1 MKKLSIL
8 FAALLMACATNV
20 FGETFTITFN
30 QNTSDGNNE
39 LTKFADIKP
48 EIIAGANLVSSVE
61 GSKVYPGTSGI
72 KLGSSKAAGNMTITL
87 TQSYKITNI
96 VVNAVQ
102 YGSDNGK
109 IICGSSNSN
118 KTTTATTLG
127 TKVTPCSFDFEG
139 TDMSTI
145 YVATS
150 AKRAYISSIVVT
162 YGAATSPMLM
172 CQEAVDFGSI
182 PTNIETAPAKT
193 LSIIG
198 KNLTEDIVATLSEG
212 AQFSIDKT
220 TLSADG
226 GDIIITANTATIGSH
241 NATLTLKS
249 GETTA
254 TVALSSTILDVYQ
267 ISWNVNGKEI
277 STTNVIDGEALVL
290 PADPKAPSACSAK
303 TFVGWA
309 TESTVNADGTDIT
322 WVTSST
328 IPTADVTYYAVFAL
342 VEESTESTTAT
353 IDFSK
358 KGYDNQQNFEG
369 VKIAID
375 ENVSATFA
383 KAEGQNEPKYYNS
396 GTAIRLYS
404 GGTLTISSVATMSKV
419 EITFGRK
426 DNAITSDVEK
436 WDDDTNVWEG
446 NVKKIVLAA
455 EYSEKGGHARF
466 QAISV
471 TYKKSTTSDYTT
483 ICNGTTT
490 DTQDATAPKAQT
502 IIKTIEN
509 GQLVITIDGTSYNAQ
524 GQVIE

>member
-1 MKKLSIL
+1 MI
-8 FAALLMACATNV
+8 
-20 FGETFTITFN
+20 
-30 QNTSDGNNE
+30 
-39 LTKFADIKP
+39 
-48 EIIAGANLVSSVE
+48 
-61 GSKVYPGTSGI
+61 
-72 KLGSSKAAGNMTITL
+72 
-87 TQSYKITNI
+87 
-96 VVNAVQ
+96 
-102 YGSDNGK
+102 
-109 IICGSSNSN
+109 
-118 KTTTATTLG
+118 
-127 TKVTPCSFDFEG
+127 
-139 TDMSTI
+139 
-145 YVATS
+145 S
-150 AKRAYISSIVVT
+150 A
-162 YGAATSPMLM
+162 
-172 CQEAVDFGSI
+172 
-182 PTNIETAPAKT
+182 
-193 LSIIG
+193 
-198 KNLTEDIVATLSEG
+198 
-212 AQFSIDKT
+212 
-220 TLSADG
+220 
-226 GDIIITANTATIGSH
+226 
-241 NATLTLKS
+241 
-249 GETTA
+249 
-254 TVALSSTILDVYQ
+254 
-267 ISWNVNGKEI
+267 
-277 STTNVIDGEALVL
+277 
-290 PADPKAPSACSAK
+290 
-303 TFVGWA
+303 
-309 TESTVNADGTDIT
+309 
-322 WVTSST
+322 
-328 IPTADVTYYAVFAL
+328 
-342 VEESTESTTAT
+342 
-353 IDFSK
+353 K